1 MVSFF
6 LRMKEIKAAIF
17 IVYDE
22 GGRKHQHPFSV
33 GQKNRTNA

>member
-1 MVSFF
+1 MISMVSFF

-22 GGRKHQHPFSV
+22 GGRKH
-33 GQKNRTNA
+33 